1 MFDALLV
8 CLVTQWYITII
19 KAGWRWCIMLKRP
32 SLSVLSDSP
41 VHYLPGRPMSWLFF
55 VVPFSSALSLT
66 CLSEQF

>member
-41 VHYLPGRPMSWLFF
+41 VHHLPGRPMSWLFF
-55 VVPFSSALSLT
+55 VVPFSSALSLR

>member
-1 MFDALLV
+1 
-8 CLVTQWYITII
+8 
-19 KAGWRWCIMLKRP
+19 MLKRP

-41 VHYLPGRPMSWLFF
+41 VHHLPGRPMSWLFF

>member
-1 MFDALLV
+1 LKNSFMFDALLV

-41 VHYLPGRPMSWLFF
+41 VHRTTYPAGLCLGYSSLYLFLQLYP
-55 VVPFSSALSLT
+55 
-66 CLSEQF
+66 